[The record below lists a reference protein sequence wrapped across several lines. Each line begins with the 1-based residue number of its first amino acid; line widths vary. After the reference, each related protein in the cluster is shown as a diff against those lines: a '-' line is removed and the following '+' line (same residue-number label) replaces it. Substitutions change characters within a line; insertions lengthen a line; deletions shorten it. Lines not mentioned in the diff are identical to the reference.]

1 MAKVNI
7 SYFEKEFMD
16 ISDDIEQELE
26 SLKLP
31 DFPVDFDKY
40 KDCEI
45 VKDRKNDIIKI
56 NKNLRVEVENMIA
69 QWNKAENMNL
79 ALLGAT
85 LSLSEGTNFYENSAG
100 GGDSGFVGNQYTS
113 AKDKYVVNYIAIYSK
128 GQFIGSIG
136 LDDKITLEEK
146 IEQLKKDGVIKKDSD
161 IKISQHVAKKFEDGT
176 LGDVGWLDQTSYK
189 KPVVNKPKEEP
200 EKFSPMW
207 YEENIRPQ
215 IEDNEIITDKDG
227 NRVKLKE
234 ILSASDG
241 KNGKLDKILIQSG
254 EKTKEIDVGLI
265 HLGDDAIRSYLE
277 SMEKNGPVTVR
288 LYYKHSDGIS
298 GKIYTYSKKETEFAT
313 TKAKIMGGAE
323 EIIKNANIN
332 SNDNS
337 KEEIIDS
344 NGNKVDIADV
354 FAETDENRGE
364 LASITVTAGG
374 QSKKFSK
381 GMKNSLSTNMIKN
394 YIESF
399 NSATEVNISCDYTHN
414 HGRGAKSTKTYS
426 RKGPDTTDAT
436 KVNLTDSNGE
446 EMNIDDIL
454 AVKDGEDGELWD
466 VTINVNGE
474 ETKFTKDILDD
485 YVETDSIKKYL
496 ERLGNTHAVSV
507 SCHYMYQNGKKG
519 DKVKTYSNRKRS
531 AWWHYFLILI
541 LQQIIISNL
550 KSLEKR

>member
-176 LGDVGWLDQTSYK
+176 LGDVGWLDQTAYK
-189 KPVVNKPKEEP
+189 KPVVNEPKEEP

-298 GKIYTYSKKETEFAT
+298 GKIYTYSKKETVSEVYVSAPKGNAAKGDT
-313 TKAKIMGGAE
+313 T
-323 EIIKNANIN
+323 N
-332 SNDNS
+332 
-337 KEEIIDS
+337 
-344 NGNKVDIADV
+344 NK
-354 FAETDENRGE
+354 T
-364 LASITVTAGG
+364 
-374 QSKKFSK
+374 QSKK
-381 GMKNSLSTNMIKN
+381 
-394 YIESF
+394 
-399 NSATEVNISCDYTHN
+399 TEVVISDYYN
-414 HGRGAKSTKTYS
+414 GG
-426 RKGPDTTDAT
+426 
-436 KVNLTDSNGE
+436 KV
-446 EMNIDDIL
+446 NIDDIFNG
-454 AVKDGEDGELWD
+454 KGELTR
-466 VTINVNGE
+466 VTIDCAGHLK
-474 ETKFTKDILDD
+474 KFEKDTENPIDI
-485 YVETDSIKKYL
+485 DSIKKYI
-496 ERLGNTHAVSV
+496 ENFEGYSNEAFI
-507 SCHYMYQNGKKG
+507 SCEYNHGSGASTRQVYMGKKVESISEEVENG
-519 DKVKTYSNRKRS
+519 GSSENPTTTTIPTTEKPPQTVPEPSNVKKTVEKTTVNKAGNGGSSENPTTTTIPTTEKPPQTVPEPSNVKKTVTKTT
-531 AWWHYFLILI
+531 IV
-541 LQQIIISNL
+541 
-550 KSLEKR
+550 KE